1 MTNEEI
7 AKIKAEVERLENYY
21 TSVEWYVEAL
31 LSFLSTLEEQQK
43 YKVSN
48 PIFDEFMSS
57 VNPKVREEVRRNID
71 FEQELY
77 NRFGQIKDFT
87 LGMRIGQ
94 YFYELG
100 KQSGSSEIPNDLE
113 EAAKNYALNTAEDSE
128 QYSARYLG
136 YKDGAKWQAEHTPL
150 PEDTV
155 LFNKGVAEGRR
166 LERDEFEKNR
176 LAACSNQTEEEYDR
190 ETDFALGIIKKEHRQ
205 PTFSDAINYGM
216 RLQKEQMLKEAEEC
230 ELYWDG
236 DFLAIDLNMD
246 ALGYSERD
254 KVKIIIVR
262 EDEK

>member
-1 MTNEEI
+1 MKN
-7 AKIKAEVERLENYY
+7 
-21 TSVEWYVEAL
+21 
-31 LSFLSTLEEQQK
+31 
-43 YKVSN
+43 N
-48 PIFDEFMSS
+48 PLFDDCVANVDPE
-57 VNPKVREEVRRNID
+57 VREEVRRNID

-100 KQSGSSEIPNDLE
+100 CTRTAEKYDEIEYNRQRGEESVPNDLE
-113 EAAKNYALNTAEDSE
+113 EAANA
-128 QYSARYLG
+128 YSNEHNDDCFDAIG
-136 YKDGAKWQAEHTPL
+136 SVCPHIIEAFIAGAKWQAEHTPL

-216 RLQKEQMLKEAEEC
+216 RLQKEQMMEDGNVILAEEDFDAEKEKSMEC
-230 ELYWDG
+230 GYNLCKEHMIALIESRLSEIIGDAQPKPALRAELQE
-236 DFLAIDLNMD
+236 LIQSLTT
-246 ALGYSERD
+246 L
-254 KVKIIIVR
+254 
-262 EDEK
+262 